1 MKLLVVTETG
11 DAWPSGYVRAL
22 IFRNHFKR
30 IGWDVTF
37 AARRSERLTKLIDHP
52 SSSVQRMMRMGGG
65 RLIAT
70 FNRAITKWRTQNIG
84 NRASAYDAV
93 FLQKVDSLTLFQ
105 SIKARSRARVVFDLN
120 DGLWL
125 PHWRTFL
132 GGQLEHV
139 LEHADAVTCDN
150 PFGLAYAEPRSKKCF
165 LVPDPPQVEAFD
177 ACRDAVVRTESPVR
191 IGWVGSRNTASNL
204 FAAFE
209 AIDEVLTRESNCEL
223 RLLGTDLNNPALP
236 RFSAANVTCLPRYGQ
251 ADMIRE
257 ILAMQIGLF
266 PMFDV
271 EESRARGILKATVYM
286 SGGACLVAHPVGQVS
301 ELIQHGRNGMLP
313 SSRQEWSDTL
323 TALIVDSRLRETLR
337 AEALSDVRTSFSI
350 DTCFERLVEALKPD
364 G

>member
-1 MKLLVVTETG
+1 MRLLVVTETG

-22 IFRNHFKR
+22 IFRNHFQR

-52 SSSVQRMMRMGGG
+52 SSSVQRVLRAGGG

-70 FNRAITKWRTQNIG
+70 VNRAITKWKTQKIG
-84 NRASAYDAV
+84 NSARAFDGV
-93 FLQKVDSLTLFQ
+93 FLQKVDSLSLFQ
-105 SIKARSRARVVFDLN
+105 SIKSHTCARVVFDLN

-139 LEHADAVTCDN
+139 LGHADAVTCDN
-150 PFGLAYAEPRSKKCF
+150 PFGLAYANTRSKRCF
-165 LVPDPPQVEAFD
+165 LVPDPPQVEVFD
-177 ACRDAVVRTESPVR
+177 SVRDGVVRPENPVR
-191 IGWVGSRNTASNL
+191 IGWVGSRNTVSNL

-209 AIDEVLTRESNCEL
+209 AIDEVLNREPNCEL
-223 RLLGTDLNNPALP
+223 RLLGTDLHNPALP
-236 RFSAANVTCLPRYGQ
+236 RFSSENVSCLPRYTQ
-251 ADMIRE
+251 ADMVKE

-286 SGGACLVAHPVGQVS
+286 SGGACVVANPVGQVN
-301 ELIQHGRNGMLP
+301 ELIQHGCNGMLP
-313 SSRQEWSDTL
+313 DSRQAWSDAL
-323 TALIVDSRLRETLR
+323 GALIADSRLREEIRTR
-337 AEALSDVRTSFSI
+337 ALSDVRANFSI
-350 DTCFERLVEALKPD
+350 DACFERLVEALKPD